1 MQYPAQMKV
10 LKVILLVVGAI
21 ALIVGAVMLFMAL
34 MVDLKVIWEIATRY
48 QGGGTTAGLH
58 DPRGNILLIS
68 GIALGAGL
76 LLGIGI
82 GLPAQRGLTD
92 KKIDQLVEARVAG
105 RLASP
110 SAGPGTA
117 THTDPA

>member
-1 MQYPAQMKV
+1 MKV
-10 LKVILLVVGAI
+10 LKVILLVLGAI

-92 KKIDQLVEARVAG
+92 KKIDQLVEARVAE

-110 SAGPGTA
+110 ASRLAEPPR
-117 THTDPA
+117 D